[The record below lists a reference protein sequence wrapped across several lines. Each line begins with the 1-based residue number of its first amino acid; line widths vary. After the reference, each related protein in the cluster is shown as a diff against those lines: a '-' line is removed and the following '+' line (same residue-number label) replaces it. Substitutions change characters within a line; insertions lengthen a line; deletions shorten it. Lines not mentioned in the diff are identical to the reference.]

1 MFLLQTKALIVD
13 QVLRI
18 GDVQIY
24 LPREMV
30 HPARLEKV
38 IKSPGR
44 TTTGSPTW
52 LTVSIEPSGIR
63 GKEDRDHGT
72 MAPHKVTIHLQ
83 QLQISH
89 LKVKRTVYST
99 GRLFCFLVKD
109 TVIQLCI
116 MATLIQHGHCST
128 IGHLYQDIPWKDF
141 DDSSDLGQD
150 TRVVFDV
157 VGRIATLLSIMTHH
171 NQYHDGHHHNFH
183 LSGRMFHLKV
193 LLQEMIKL
201 AAEPKTG
208 RLAPTE
214 NDTSIPR
221 SN

>member
-72 MAPHKVTIHLQ
+72 MAPPQSDHPPPAASDFSPQ
-83 QLQISH
+83 GQEN
-89 LKVKRTVYST
+89 
-99 GRLFCFLVKD
+99 RLFDREVVLFPGERYCDSAVHHGNAD
-109 TVIQLCI
+109 TARPLFDYRPPLPRY
-116 MATLIQHGHCST
+116 TLEG
-128 IGHLYQDIPWKDF
+128 L
-141 DDSSDLGQD
+141 
-150 TRVVFDV
+150 
-157 VGRIATLLSIMTHH
+157 
-171 NQYHDGHHHNFH
+171 
-183 LSGRMFHLKV
+183 
-193 LLQEMIKL
+193 
-201 AAEPKTG
+201 
-208 RLAPTE
+208 
-214 NDTSIPR
+214 
-221 SN
+221 